1 MNRVEHVMGLPVSL
15 RIDDAHVPEGA
26 ADAVFA
32 WLREVDGRFSPFKP
46 DSEVSR
52 LNRGELSVAGVSA
65 DLAHVLELC
74 EEYRKASGGAFDV
87 RLPGRGLDPCAVVK
101 GWSVQRA
108 AELLT
113 AAGVQRFCLNAGG
126 DIVAGGGPWRVGIRH
141 PEDAGRL
148 CAALELTDAAVATS
162 GHYERDAHI
171 LDARTG
177 RPATGLLSS
186 RSSRQRSRWRTPR
199 RRRRSHWAPTASRGQ
214 LGART
219 AKCSP
224 STPLAR
230 SSTPRDCPR
239 HATPTAT
246 LSGHPPGGDRQGQL
260 PPRPYGPSP
269 RLAPDRNL

>member
-15 RIDDAHVPEGA
+15 RIDDAYVPEGA

-32 WLREVDGRFSPFKP
+32 WLREVEARFSPFKP

-52 LNRGELSVAGVSA
+52 LNRGELGTADVST

-74 EEYRKASGGAFDV
+74 ERYRAASGGAFDV

-113 AAGVQRFCLNAGG
+113 AAGVRRFCLNAGG

-141 PEDAGRL
+141 PDDPGRV
-148 CAALELTDAAVATS
+148 CAVLELTDAAVATS
-162 GHYERDAHI
+162 GHYERGAHI

-177 RPATGLLSS
+177 LPATGLLSLTVVAPTLTEADATATAAFALGAEGVAWAAG
-186 RSSRQRSRWRTPR
+186 RPGCEVFAVDAARKVLRTAGLPMAGLRTAGLPTPRTPM
-199 RRRRSHWAPTASRGQ
+199 
-214 LGART
+214 
-219 AKCSP
+219 
-224 STPLAR
+224 
-230 SSTPRDCPR
+230 
-239 HATPTAT
+239 
-246 LSGHPPGGDRQGQL
+246 GD
-260 PPRPYGPSP
+260 
-269 RLAPDRNL
+269 AA